1 MEHVFVAVPC
11 PAYVELPDGKVISG
25 TEWGN
30 FLLWD
35 GGFIKV
41 EIAKKGKKMCH
52 HVRSLRIVC
61 ARALVCM
68 YSSFVLHAIVQCSC
82 VYVCECLAIRV
93 YNVYD
98 YVHAYVCTYV
108 HVLITYTFCIVTL
121 QA

>member
-1 MEHVFVAVPC
+1 MHMKCNATTQSVHGSNECNGVFLRADVWSMCLLPSPC

-61 ARALVCM
+61 VCACMRACACACV
-68 YSSFVLHAIVQCSC
+68 C
-82 VYVCECLAIRV
+82 VY
-93 YNVYD
+93 
-98 YVHAYVCTYV
+98 AYV
-108 HVLITYTFCIVTL
+108 
-121 QA
+121 Q